1 MALRRPRNFVYVRP
15 IIRFSGLIICLLW
28 LAPVEAATC
37 RDPAGFE
44 AWLASFKRE
53 AAAQGI
59 SPSAIK
65 ALNGVTYDPS
75 IISKDHGQRV
85 FHQSFEQ
92 FAGRMVYSSR
102 LHKGAKPF
110 QFGGGNSENLILLRA
125 TNEHVAMPVCGSN
138 RQSRRGNRN
147 DPPMDFYSRSMGYS
161 HRPVLGPGR
170 LRAAKARRVATV

>member
-1 MALRRPRNFVYVRP
+1 MRP

-28 LAPVEAATC
+28 RAPVEAASC

-59 SPSAIK
+59 PPSAIN
-65 ALNGVTYDPS
+65 ALSGVTYDPS

-92 FAGRMVYSSR
+92 FAGRMVNSSR
-102 LHKGAKPF
+102 VHKGVKAV
-110 QFGGGNSENLILLRA
+110 S
-125 TNEHVAMPVCGSN
+125 VW
-138 RQSRRGNRN
+138 
-147 DPPMDFYSRSMGYS
+147 
-161 HRPVLGPGR
+161 LGQ
-170 LRAAKARRVATV
+170 